1 MSAVQFGVATSAL
14 PEDLCS
20 SYCHGNQPSFSYIYH
35 SQERN
40 NYRFELD
47 DSEIDEFSFIPPI
60 EIIGQ
65 KVCFT
70 HNRQPVLYDGQSF
83 IYSLSDLFKK
93 IRLPET
99 LDSELLDKI
108 ATIANYL
115 ARGLD
120 YEYVKGTAKQEG
132 PKVLF
137 CVKNGIDC
145 LWDTFSLKQ
154 N

>member
-70 HNRQPVLYDGQSF
+70 HNRQPVLYDSPLF
-83 IYSLSDLFKK
+83 ILFLTCSKKLGFQKPWTPNYSIK
-93 IRLPET
+93 LPP
-99 LDSELLDKI
+99 LP
-108 ATIANYL
+108 TIWLEA
-115 ARGLD
+115 
-120 YEYVKGTAKQEG
+120 
-132 PKVLF
+132 
-137 CVKNGIDC
+137 
-145 LWDTFSLKQ
+145 
-154 N
+154 